1 MTESTTLNYTF
12 RYIEIGGVTYG
23 EEGNKTEE
31 VLFKDAPSRAR
42 RIVRNEDV
50 LVSTVRTYLKAITGI
65 GEDDANLVA
74 STGFA
79 VIRSNKNVIPDYL
92 KYYFLSDQNTN
103 KIMSISTGTSYPS
116 VNTSQIGNLEICIP
130 SLVEQRRIVD
140 YLDAKTTKSDI
151 LICEIDN
158 QINLLKTYRKSLIN
172 EDVSGKV

>member
-1 MTESTTLNYTF
+1 M
-12 RYIEIGGVTYG
+12 
-23 EEGNKTEE
+23 
-31 VLFKDAPSRAR
+31 
-42 RIVRNEDV
+42 
-50 LVSTVRTYLKAITGI
+50 STVRTYLKAITGI

-92 KYYFLSDQNTN
+92 KYSFLSDQTTN

-151 LICEIDN
+151 LLCEIDN
-158 QINLLKTYRKSLIN
+158 QINPLKTYRKSLIN
-172 EDVSGKV
+172 EAVSGKL